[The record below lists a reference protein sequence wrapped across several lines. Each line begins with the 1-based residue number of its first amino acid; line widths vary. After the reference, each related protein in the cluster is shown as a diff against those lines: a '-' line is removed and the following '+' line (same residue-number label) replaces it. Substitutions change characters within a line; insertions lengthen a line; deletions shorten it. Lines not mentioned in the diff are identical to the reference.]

1 MDKTPET
8 PMRMKPRARIIVS
21 SQELADEIEE
31 PLKEIGSASNLE
43 ERLENWGS
51 D

>member
-1 MDKTPET
+1 MDNTPDT
-8 PMRMKPRARIIVS
+8 PMRPKPGARTVVS
-21 SQELADEIEE
+21 SQELADELEE
-31 PLKEIGSASNLE
+31 PLKEIASLE